1 MQLKYN
7 SLNFINMEF
16 KKNIRNDLLKRQE
29 ISFLLESGKNP
40 SFDEMRKKISEEM
53 KKPEEAID
61 VYGIGGKFGRK
72 TFLIKANLYDSK
84 KDLDTIKQ
92 MSKTKKQKKA
102 EDEEKKKA
110 AEESKKSAEAP
121 SEAKEA
127 ETKEV

>member
-1 MQLKYN
+1 
-7 SLNFINMEF
+7 MEL
-16 KKNIRNDLLKRQE
+16 KKNTKNALMKRQE
-29 ISFLLESGKNP
+29 ISFVLESNKNP
-40 SFDEMRKKISEEM
+40 NFAEIRKKISEEL

-72 TFLIKANLYDSK
+72 TFLIKANIYDSK

-102 EDEEKKKA
+102 EEEEKKKA

-121 SEAKEA
+121 SEAAPA
-127 ETKEV
+127 ETAEA